1 MPDEIDEL
9 AKLMAN
15 RIGSPWG
22 EGATYSHERA
32 ETSEKP
38 KENGCLN
45 SHLDDEDFE
54 LFVSDLK
61 QAILALKKK
70 WETEARVN
78 ELKLV
83 IPPEQYEDYAKLMGD
98 EMCHICGFNACKFRR
113 LLQERI
119 NQLTHPVDVISN
131 EKPLTGNKLTNG
143 DK

>member
-1 MPDEIDEL
+1 MKDEIDEL

-38 KENGCLN
+38 KENGRLN

-70 WETEARVN
+70 WEQEAKTEERYKTKYEILSKISSMHLTVDRQAFGEN
-78 ELKLV
+78 YTCDIMPYISKKLS
-83 IPPEQYEDYAKLMGD
+83 Y
-98 EMCHICGFNACKFRR
+98 
-113 LLQERI
+113 
-119 NQLTHPVDVISN
+119 QL
-131 EKPLTGNKLTNG
+131 NG